1 VFVFA
6 KHFRPDLIKPR
17 PTVAVFL
24 TWSVCVC
31 AALAQQDPPDRATD
45 IPRWAS
51 ELQHKDPSV
60 RWYAAHALGQLGPAA
75 AEAVGPL
82 RKMLPRGKEPDDYVH
97 GTAAWAIGR
106 MGPAA
111 RPAIPALVECL
122 GAELDASERAQSV
135 HASARRN
142 AAWALGQ
149 FGTAARVAV
158 PELVKLLDDEDPVVR
173 VQAAAALWRIDRH
186 AKAAAKLLEMLRARE
201 GTGSYAAAAALGELG
216 PGVPG
221 ALEALVE
228 ALGHPD
234 EDTQRTA
241 SRSLGRF
248 GPRTVPVLRTLL
260 TSGDAGIRNR
270 AAKALEWMGS
280 IGDP

>member
-1 VFVFA
+1 LF
-6 KHFRPDLIKPR
+6 
-17 PTVAVFL
+17 
-24 TWSVCVC
+24 WSAWVG
-31 AALAQQDPPDRATD
+31 AALAQQNPPDRAKD
-45 IPRWAS
+45 IQRWVS
-51 ELQHKDPSV
+51 ELQHKDPSI

-82 RKMLPRGKEPDDYVH
+82 RKMLPRAKEPHDYVH

-111 RPAIPALVECL
+111 QPAIPALVECL
-122 GAELDASERAQSV
+122 GSELDASERAQYV

-149 FGTAARVAV
+149 FGTAAREAV
-158 PELVKLLDDEDPVVR
+158 PELAKLLDDEDPVVR

-201 GTGSYAAAAALGELG
+201 PTGSYAAAVALGELG
-216 PGVPG
+216 PDVPG

-234 EDTQRTA
+234 EDTQRAA
-241 SRSLGRF
+241 SRSLGWLGQRA
-248 GPRTVPVLRTLL
+248 VPVLRKLL

-280 IGDP
+280 IRDP